1 MVTHGVGLPWARRAP
16 ASWGRAIYYEGVLR
30 VLRTVFA
37 PVTIEHADR
46 LAGVEGPL
54 VIVANHVSHADTMCL
69 AAALP
74 HHIRRHFVV
83 AAAADYFFASNA
95 TAALSTVFVG
105 AIPVDRSRVSRTTL
119 ELCHQLLGEGNSLLV
134 YPEGGRSHDGE
145 MHEFKPGAAWIARR
159 AGVPVLP
166 LHLAGT
172 GGILPK
178 GRRVPRRAKVSVVV
192 GDLVHLEPG
201 EDAKAF
207 NRRIEAAVRALA

>member
-1 MVTHGVGLPWARRAP
+1 MSTHGVGLDWARKAP
-16 ASWGRAIYYEGVLR
+16 ASWGRAVYYEGVLR
-30 VLRTVFA
+30 VLRTTFA
-37 PVTIEHADR
+37 PVTIEHAER
-46 LAGVEGPL
+46 LVGVEGPV
-54 VIVANHVSHADTMCL
+54 VIVSNHVSHVDTMCI

-74 HHIRRHFVV
+74 HRIRRRFVV
-83 AAAADYFFASNA
+83 AAAADYFFANPA
-95 TAALSTVFVG
+95 TSALSTVFVG
-105 AIPVDRSRVSRTTL
+105 ALPVDRSRVSRTTL
-119 ELCHQLLGEGNSLLV
+119 ELCHQLLGEGNSLLI

-166 LHLAGT
+166 MHLAGT

-178 GRRVPRRAKVSVVV
+178 GRRLPKRADVSVIV

-201 EDAKAF
+201 EDAKSF